1 MDIHVDRERELACLA
16 SMVNAPE
23 DLRRIMLLGGEDG
36 SGKTAFLNKAF
47 SLYSGVTAVSWV
59 DLKQKSGPVELMDH
73 IATEFAAQGVALDQ
87 YHAAAA
93 DSTELPKVSVEFNR
107 SRLTGSPVDV
117 AIRGGVSR
125 EDRIRD
131 LLLRMMN
138 DLDKWR
144 GPMRRLI
151 LLDNYEEAS
160 TDMSRWLADTLIPRL
175 AYNRSTVCVITG
187 RQPPVLSSPPVRQK
201 SEQFTLRPLGED
213 HIRQWL
219 VAAGLARAADDKT
232 SFLWKAT
239 LGLPGILAILIGN
252 LVLTSSR
259 DPE

>member
-1 MDIHVDRERELACLA
+1 MDIHVDRGRELDCLA

-23 DLRRIMLLGGEDG
+23 DLRRIMLLGGVEG

-47 SLYSGVTAVSWV
+47 SLYSGVTAVAWV
-59 DLKQKSGPVELMDH
+59 DLEQKSGPIELMDH
-73 IATEFAAQGVALDQ
+73 IATEFGAQGVALKQ
-87 YHAAAA
+87 YRAAAA
-93 DSTELPKVSVEFNR
+93 STGLPDVSVEFNK
-107 SRLTGSPVDV
+107 SNLTHSPVDV

-131 LLLRMMN
+131 LFLRLMN

-151 LLDNYEEAS
+151 LVDNYEGAS
-160 TDMSRWLADTLIPRL
+160 PDMSRWLAGTLIPGL

-187 RQPPVLSSPPVRQK
+187 RQPPVPSSPPIRQK
-201 SEQFTLRPLGED
+201 SEHFTLLQLEEHD
-213 HIRQWL
+213 IKQWL
-219 VAAGLARAADDKT
+219 VAVGLARAADDET

-239 LGLPGILAILIGN
+239 RGLPGILAILIGN
-252 LVLTSSR
+252 LVFASSR
-259 DPE
+259 GPE